1 MNIDKADLEEF
12 KEIILKALKDMEERM
27 NKKFDAIINKKD

>member
-1 MNIDKADLEEF
+1 MKIDKVDLEEF